1 MGVLVLGL
9 GMVAGVFCGR
19 LTLRRWRVS
28 ELPKPIKVQ
37 ELPKPNS
44 LYVKPSRLADI
55 FIWGSCIPVYMLL
68 LVVVAD
74 KAWW

>member
-1 MGVLVLGL
+1 M
-9 GMVAGVFCGR
+9 
-19 LTLRRWRVS
+19 S

-37 ELPKPNS
+37 ALPKSNS
-44 LYVKPSRLADI
+44 LYVKPSRVADI
-55 FIWGSCIPVYMLL
+55 LIWGSSVPVYMLL